1 MKKKPEE
8 SKKSL
13 KKENIPVVVSAAQLY
28 RDRLSKVKQ
37 AGAMGAPGSGMG
49 ANVQHGPRGTSPG
62 GSARKN
68 RKGHRPG

>member
-1 MKKKPEE
+1 MKKKPEG

-13 KKENIPVVVSAAQLY
+13 KNENTSAAQLY
-28 RDRLSKVKQ
+28 RDRLDKLKQ
-37 AGAMGAPGSGMG
+37 AGSAGAPGSSMG
-49 ANVQHGPRGTSPG
+49 ANVQHRPRGTSPG